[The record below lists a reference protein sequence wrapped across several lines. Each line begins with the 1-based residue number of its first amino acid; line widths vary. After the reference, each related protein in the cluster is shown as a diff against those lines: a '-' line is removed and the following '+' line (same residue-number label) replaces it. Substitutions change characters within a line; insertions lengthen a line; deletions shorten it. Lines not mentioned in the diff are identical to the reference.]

1 MTTLMML
8 SAMLI
13 IYSVGSSAFVAIDQ
27 INLLAI
33 VKLNFDGLVL
43 VKSSLSLSDMVSF
56 IIILLTLF

>member
-1 MTTLMML
+1 MF

-13 IYSVGSSAFVAIDQ
+13 IYSVGSPAFVAIDQ

-56 IIILLTLF
+56 VIILLTLF

>member
-1 MTTLMML
+1 MTTLMMF

-13 IYSVGSSAFVAIDQ
+13 IYSVCSPAFVAIDQ

-56 IIILLTLF
+56 VIILLTLF